1 MIDRS
6 TGRAQQPAAS
16 RRRET
21 IRLASTFG
29 GGPRGQGV
37 LLSHSS
43 EMSEIAA
50 APRAQASDAEL
61 RFFYDA
67 APVLMGA
74 VELLDDGDLLHRH
87 DNPASN
93 RFFGLP
99 AGSTQ
104 GRSARSLGV
113 PEDTISLWRGHYAES
128 ARSGAPVTFDYAH
141 PGANGVTWLSVTV
154 APLHGPGEAPGA
166 LFGYVA
172 RDVTARRLAET
183 ALGESEE
190 RFRATFELA
199 AVGIA
204 HVGLDGRW
212 IRVNR
217 RLCEIL
223 GYSAQELAGLTFQSI
238 THPDDLQSD
247 LDQLGRLLAGE
258 IDTYAM
264 EKRYYRKDGA
274 PFWAELT
281 VSLVRDARGQPA
293 HLISVVQDISQRHAA
308 ETALRAAE
316 ERLSL
321 AAKASALGV
330 WEWDLAAGH
339 IYHSVRAK
347 EICGFGPEEEITYE
361 KLTAQVHP
369 DDLGHVQEATRR
381 AFDPASRQ
389 TSAFEYRIV
398 RPDGALRWLRSLG
411 DTVFEARPQ
420 GAVATRYV
428 GTLEDITER
437 KQSEQRLDLLAR
449 EVDHRANNLLAVIQG
464 VVSLSTGDRDPELR
478 HILLGRIAALGH
490 AHKLLAEGRWTGA
503 DLLRLLQEELRP
515 FGLDQPGRVVLEG
528 PRCSLSPPQAQAMGM
543 ALHELATNA
552 AKYGSL
558 SSASGSVL
566 VRWTCDGRELDLQ
579 WAERGGPKVAPPR
592 RQGLGSRIL
601 ERAFEPPIGGEVTR
615 QWPPE
620 GHRCRIRM
628 PLDQGAPAGPAQS

>member
-1 MIDRS
+1 MSQSSDIS
-6 TGRAQQPAAS
+6 GFAS
-16 RRRET
+16 
-21 IRLASTFG
+21 
-29 GGPRGQGV
+29 P
-37 LLSHSS
+37 
-43 EMSEIAA
+43 
-50 APRAQASDAEL
+50 PRAQASDAEL
-61 RFFYDA
+61 RFFYDS
-67 APVLMGA
+67 APLLMGA
-74 VELLDDGDLLHRH
+74 VKLLDDGDLLHLH

-93 RFFGLP
+93 RFFGLA

-104 GRSARSLGV
+104 GRTARSLGV
-113 PEDTISLWRGHYAES
+113 PEDTISMWRGYYSEAG
-128 ARSGAPVTFDYAH
+128 RSGAPLTFDYAH
-141 PGANGVTWLSVTV
+141 PHAKGVTWLSVTV
-154 APLHGPGEAPGA
+154 APLQEPGA
-166 LFGYVA
+166 TAANIYGYVA
-172 RDVTARRLAET
+172 RDVTARREAEI
-183 ALGESEE
+183 ALGESEA

-217 RLCEIL
+217 RLCGIL
-223 GYSAQELAGLTFQSI
+223 GYSEQELEGLTFQSI
-238 THPDDLQSD
+238 THPDDLRSD
-247 LDQLGRLLAGE
+247 LEHLDRLLLGE

-281 VSLVRDARGQPA
+281 VSLVRDSSGQPS

-308 ETALRAAE
+308 ETALRGAE

-339 IYHSVRAK
+339 IYHSARAK
-347 EICGFGPEEEITYE
+347 QICGFRPEEEITYE

-369 DDLGHVQEATRR
+369 DDLGHVQEETRK
-381 AFDPASRQ
+381 AFDPAIRQ

-398 RPDGALRWLRSLG
+398 RPDGAVRWLRALG
-411 DTVFEARPQ
+411 DTVFEQRPQ

-503 DLLRLLQEELRP
+503 DLLRLAQEELRP
-515 FGLDQPGRVVLEG
+515 YGLDQPGRVVLDG
-528 PRCSLSPPQAQAMGM
+528 PRCSLSPAQAQAMGM

-558 SSASGSVL
+558 SSGSGSVV

-579 WAERGGPKVAPPR
+579 WTEQGGPKVVPPR
-592 RQGLGSRIL
+592 RQGLGSRIV
-601 ERAFEPPIGGEVTR
+601 ERAFDPPIGGEVTR

-620 GHRCRIRM
+620 GHQCRIRM
-628 PLDQGAPAGPAQS
+628 PLEQDHLPGVTAGSGAP